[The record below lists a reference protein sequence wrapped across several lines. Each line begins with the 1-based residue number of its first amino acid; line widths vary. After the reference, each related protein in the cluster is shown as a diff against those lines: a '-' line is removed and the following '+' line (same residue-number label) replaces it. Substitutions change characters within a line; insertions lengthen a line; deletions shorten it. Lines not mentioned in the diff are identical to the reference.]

1 MFCANCGK
9 EVAENMSFC
18 PECGAKLVRPG
29 ENVDPE
35 PEVLHESEYD
45 EIPPRQDYQQG
56 YQNDGPTAFFERSG
70 DPQTNR
76 VVGIVCYLTWIGWI
90 IAAILGDKNDTFVKF
105 HLNQS
110 LCLNVAGI
118 ILVVLT
124 VIPIVNIIC
133 IILLIIL
140 FIFWLIAFVNACA
153 GNMRE
158 VFFGRFIHAF
168 K

>member
-18 PECGAKLVRPG
+18 PECGAKLLRPNN
-29 ENVDPE
+29 EPE
-35 PEVLHESEYD
+35 PEVLHESEY
-45 EIPPRQDYQQG
+45 EEVPPRQEYQQDIP
-56 YQNDGPTAFFERSG
+56 NDGPTAYYRAN

-76 VVGIVCYLTWIGWI
+76 VFGIVSYLTWIGWI
-90 IAAILGDKNDTFVKF
+90 VAAIMGDKDDEFVKF

-110 LCLNVAGI
+110 LCLNVI
-118 ILVVLT
+118 SLILAILC

-133 IILLIIL
+133 IILLIVV
-140 FIFWLIAFVNACA
+140 FIVWLIAFINACA
-153 GNMRE
+153 GNMKE
-158 VFFGRFIHAF
+158 VLFGKFIHAF